1 MANVL
6 GRLSLNGFDI
16 GKFGDDIKLS
26 EKANNFLN
34 TSPVQLSSASKADL
48 ESGSL
53 SRTDYF
59 QNPVSSFVASLTSNT
74 NSIIAVCVDDPTT
87 YFTQE
92 GSSDKAN
99 NLANT
104 ANSFVTELT
113 EFLAHTNRISGIS
126 LPYSETDEVNET
138 GVFKPDYTTC
148 MAVGSYLMM
157 ITANTDGTRD
167 SSPMLGMFT
176 SLYIEDELFANNWHV
191 GNSTVFITT
200 GDRTAMTPEQI
211 EAVNTVI
218 KQANTLISTRRIS
231 DENYYYEAER
241 IVSDYELL
249 NSFQTAGSTERNLI
263 NSKIGTTKLKN
274 IING

>member
-6 GRLSLNGFDI
+6 GRLSTNGFDVA
-16 GKFGDDIKLS
+16 KFGDDIKLS

-34 TSPVQLSSASKADL
+34 TSPIKLNSTAQNDLS
-48 ESGSL
+48 SGSL

-59 QNPVSSFVASLTSNT
+59 QNPVSSYVSTLTSNT
-74 NSIIAVCVDDPTT
+74 NSIISVCVDDPTT
-87 YFTQE
+87 YFTVE
-92 GSSDKAN
+92 GAADKAN

-104 ANSFVTELT
+104 ANSFIGELT

-126 LPYSETDEVNET
+126 PAYSQTDEVNET
-138 GVFKPDYTTC
+138 GLFKPDYTTC

-157 ITANTDGTRD
+157 ITANTDGVRD
-167 SSPMLGMFT
+167 ASPILGMFT

-200 GDRTAMTPEQI
+200 RDRTAMTPEQI

-231 DENYYYEAER
+231 DENYYYQAES
-241 IVSDYELL
+241 IASDYELL
-249 NSFQTAGSTERNLI
+249 NSFQTAGSTERNMI
-263 NSKIGTTKLKN
+263 NNKIGTTKLKN